1 MVRSIRFLLYM
12 TSALIFLLATFPAFA
27 QEDDDASLLGPL
39 NSDPLTERG
48 ISPRVLDIALFPMS
62 QNIAFE
68 MLVGYQASGVRGKAR
83 ERFRMVY
90 DPNTDYGRDLY
101 IEFENEPLR
110 SMKEYRRSLE
120 VSMGSDYWVRQRT
133 RLYDPKSMKLIES
146 KDGLDVVSFRYDK
159 GQVPTRQRWL
169 LFLEGRVY
177 IQDGVLQRIDFIAD
191 KTIER
196 DGVRNENY
204 RSSVVFGAV
213 PEHGGY
219 VIDQTEEDFLFHAK
233 GGLQR
238 IHYHGRVISYTHK
251 KLGEIT
257 WNRMPTKLI
266 AESVPNE
273 VTGQVPQAL
282 TKVEPDPVNRAD
294 LEDDFEAAAVAKL
307 DLRRTLPIWAD
318 DVRKL
323 GFELPKTYGISAIGM
338 WQNSIFEIND
348 VSIGGISAVDDIPFI
363 ERYGNQADSNISTIQ
378 VRADAWIL
386 PFLNVS
392 LIGGNL
398 KTDSDVT
405 LQFTP
410 LFRALYEARTGDE
423 LPATVNGPASTSGST
438 IGLGLTTG
446 FKYDSLVMSVSAN
459 YARTTTN
466 ETNSEI
472 NALVIIGMMGY
483 DFGDMGLQ
491 ILMGMQYLDTD
502 RILSGQIDL
511 GEGKDPLDFTLDV
524 GIEETTFMFGVNKDI
539 GRNWALSAF
548 LGLNGTRT
556 QLTAMFGY
564 RW

>member
-1 MVRSIRFLLYM
+1 MLRNIRFSFCMVTVFTFLF
-12 TSALIFLLATFPAFA
+12 TLIPSFA
-27 QEDDDASLLGPL
+27 QEDNETSLLGPL

-68 MLVGYQASGVRGKAR
+68 MLVGYQGSGTRGEAR

-90 DPNTDYGRDLY
+90 DPNTEYGRDLF

-110 SMKEYRRSLE
+110 SMKDYRRSLE

-146 KDGLDVVSFRYDK
+146 KDGLEVVSFRFDK

-219 VIDQTEEDFLFHAK
+219 VIDQTEEDFFFHTK

-238 IHYHGRVISYTHK
+238 IHYHGRVIKYTHQ
-251 KLGEIT
+251 KLGEIV

-266 AESVPNE
+266 AESAPGS
-273 VTGQVPQAL
+273 VTGQVPVAL
-282 TKVEPDPVNRAD
+282 TKVEPDAVTRAD

-307 DLRRTLPIWAD
+307 DLHRALPIWAD

-323 GFELPKTYGISAIGM
+323 GFELPKTYGISAIGL
-338 WQNSIFEIND
+338 WQTGEFDIFDI
-348 VSIGGISAVDDIPFI
+348 SIGGISAVDDIPFI
-363 ERYGNQADSNISTIQ
+363 ERYGNKVDSNISTVQ

-392 LIGGNL
+392 IIGGNL
-398 KTDSDVT
+398 KTSSDVT

-410 LFRALYEARTGDE
+410 LFRALYEAQTGDE
-423 LPATVNGPASTSGST
+423 LPETVYAPASTSGST
-438 IGLGLTTG
+438 VGFGLTTG
-446 FKYDSLVMSVSAN
+446 FKYDSLVMSLSGN

-472 NALVIIGMMGY
+472 DALVLVALMGY
-483 DFGDMGLQ
+483 DFGDIGMQ

-502 RILSGQIDL
+502 RIMVGEIDL
-511 GEGKDPLDFTLDV
+511 GEGRDPLNFSLDV

-548 LGLNGTRT
+548 LGLNGTRS

>member
-1 MVRSIRFLLYM
+1 MVYVRQPAIHLFL
-12 TSALIFLLATFPAFA
+12 AIVLLLLTFNVLA
-27 QEDDDASLLGPL
+27 QEEDEAFLLGPL

-68 MLVGYQASGVRGKAR
+68 MLVGYQGSGVRGEAR
-83 ERFRMVY
+83 ERFRLVY
-90 DPNTDYGRDLY
+90 NPDTEYGRDLY
-101 IEFENEPLR
+101 IEFESEPLR

-120 VSMGSDYWVRQRT
+120 VSMGSDYWVRQRS
-133 RLYDPKSMKLIES
+133 RLYDPKSMKIIES
-146 KDGLDVVSFRYDK
+146 KDGLEVVSFRFDK
-159 GQVPTRQRWL
+159 GQVPTKQRWL

-219 VIDQTEEDFLFHAK
+219 VIDQTEEDFFFHSK

-238 IHYHGRVISYTHK
+238 IHYHGRVINYTHK
-251 KLGEIT
+251 KLGEIV

-266 AESVPNE
+266 ADSIPDS
-273 VTGQVPQAL
+273 VTGEQAVAL
-282 TKVEPDPVNRAD
+282 VKVEPDAVNRAD
-294 LEDDFEAAAVAKL
+294 LEDEFEAAAVAKL
-307 DLRRTLPIWAD
+307 DLQRTLPLWAD

-323 GFELPKTYGISAIGM
+323 GFELPKSYGVSAIGM
-338 WQNSIFEIND
+338 WQNGLFEIND
-348 VSIGGISAVDDIPFI
+348 ISIGGISAVDDIPFI
-363 ERYGNQADSNISTIQ
+363 ERYGNEVDSNITTVQ
-378 VRADAWIL
+378 VRADVWIL
-386 PFLNVS
+386 PFLNLS
-392 LIGGNL
+392 FIGGRL
-398 KTDSDVT
+398 STDSDIT

-410 LFRALYEARTGDE
+410 LFQALYELRTGDE
-423 LPATVNGPASTSGST
+423 LPATVYAPASTSGST
-438 IGLGLTTG
+438 LGLGLTTG
-446 FKYDSLVMSVSAN
+446 FKYDSLVMSASAN

-472 NALVIIGMMGY
+472 NALVIIGLMGY
-483 DFGDMGLQ
+483 DFGDLGMQ
-491 ILMGMQYLDTD
+491 ILTGFQFLDTD

-511 GEGKDPLDFTLDV
+511 GEGRDPLDFSLDL
-524 GIEETTFMFGVNKDI
+524 GIEETTFMFGFNKDI